1 MFDISFLIVACDSC
15 PMNTQREE
23 PATMKFTFSANQI
36 INFSTRELDK
46 EGREMNTS
54 LRMRNLVGSL
64 VSSASK
70 LYDLD
75 GNLGIFFVFPDIS
88 IRSEGTYKLKFSLI
102 DIGS

>member
-1 MFDISFLIVACDSC
+1 MTT
-15 PMNTQREE
+15 PREE
-23 PATMKFTFSANQI
+23 PLTTTTTFSANQI
-36 INFSTRELDK
+36 INFSTKEMDK
-46 EGREMNTS
+46 EGQEKSTS

-75 GNLGIFFVFPDIS
+75 GNLGIFFVFPDVS